1 MPAFLLRLGFGG
13 RAAARQGM
21 GMSFISENY
30 KKTGRRSAACKLIGF
45 SVAILA
51 FVTACA
57 SATPLRTAP
66 NPSWLQQLEQQAINE
81 GVSPSVVHE
90 ALDDFR
96 PNPRVI
102 ELDQKQPE
110 TTITFDTYKQR
121 IVTADRIRKGAE
133 LARLYAAPL
142 AEIEARTGVPPHVVV
157 ALWGIESSYGENP
170 GNFEVINS
178 LATLAYEGRRSSL
191 FRKELI
197 SALKIL
203 ERENMTSDQL
213 RGSWAGAM
221 GQCQFMPSTYLRY
234 AYDSRGDGKSDIWN
248 DPMDVLGS
256 IANYLAAEGW
266 KPGLPWG
273 IEVKGQVPLSEV
285 GMEQKRPV
293 HQWASMNLVSKVGM
307 ALPQSEQQASLV
319 QPGGQEGPSFLVY
332 DNTRALMRWNR
343 STYFAVSVG
352 LLADGIRGGAQ
363 MGR

>member
-1 MPAFLLRLGFGG
+1 MPADPGMTGEIGMPFIWENRKTMS
-13 RAAARQGM
+13 RRQG
-21 GMSFISENY
+21 
-30 KKTGRRSAACKLIGF
+30 ACKLI
-45 SVAILA
+45 SLSAAIMV

-66 NPSWLQQLEQQAINE
+66 NASWLQQLQQQAISE
-81 GVSPSVVHE
+81 GVSPAVVHE
-90 ALDDFR
+90 ALDNFR

-102 ELDQKQPE
+102 ELDQRQPE
-110 TTITFDTYKQR
+110 STITFDTYKQR
-121 IVTADRIRKGAE
+121 TVTASRIRKGAE
-133 LARLYAAPL
+133 LARLYALPL
-142 AEIEARTGVPPHVVV
+142 AEIEARTGVPPQVVV

-197 SALKIL
+197 NALKIL
-203 ERENMTSDQL
+203 ERENMTADQL

-266 KPGLPWG
+266 KRGQPWG
-273 IEVKGQVPLSEV
+273 YEVRGQVPLSEV

-307 ALPQSEQQASLV
+307 ALPHSDHQASLV

-352 LLADGIRGGAQ
+352 LLADGIKDGAQ